1 VSARVKA
8 RLGVAVLAFVA
19 CAAARS
25 AMAAD
30 FTVPPTPNQH
40 VTDDAGALS
49 GSARSSIENDL
60 QAYERATGHQIVVWI
75 GETTGEVPLETWT
88 SETADRWKIGRHG
101 HDDGAVLF
109 LFMKDRKVRIE
120 VGYGLESSLTDADAH
135 RIIAD
140 VIVPRMRS
148 GNVDGAV
155 TSGVAAM
162 LTTITPSYKGV
173 TPPPAEAESGNLS
186 TGEGLLI
193 LAVIVFGFGFIIFLV
208 IMQVIGTIRY
218 GYLVTREGSTRA
230 KADMRRWW
238 FWSGAALGASSG
250 GGGFSGGSDDG
261 DFSAGG
267 GSFGGGGAS
276 GGW

>member
-1 VSARVKA
+1 
-8 RLGVAVLAFVA
+8 
-19 CAAARS
+19 
-25 AMAAD
+25 MAAD
-30 FTVPPTPNQH
+30 FTVPATPDHH

-49 GSARSSIENDL
+49 GSARASIENDL

-75 GETTGEVPLETWT
+75 GDTTGDVPLETWT

-140 VIVPRMRS
+140 VILPRMRS

-173 TPPPAEAESGNLS
+173 TPPPEAESGNLS

-193 LAVIVFGFGFIIFLV
+193 LAVIVFGFGFLIFLA
-208 IMQVIGTIRY
+208 IAQVVGNIRY
-218 GYLVTREGSTRA
+218 GYLVMREGTTRA
-230 KADMRRWW
+230 KADMRRWR
-238 FWSGAALGASSG
+238 FWSGASLAGSSIGSGGFG
-250 GGGFSGGSDDG
+250 GGGFDGGG
-261 DFSAGG
+261 GFSAGG